1 MQPFSGGD
9 IERSEMM
16 ETGKANPGT
25 QRLFQHANG
34 GYVLLSKFGQAV
46 SFWFDAQEHLQ
57 VKEKLEGVDFK
68 ATGSQLIQE
77 GWRCVGP
84 GLEFSWLLER

>member
-1 MQPFSGGD
+1 MKASG
-9 IERSEMM
+9 RSEMM

-25 QRLFQHANG
+25 QRLFQHPNG

-46 SFWFDAQEHLQ
+46 SFWFDPKEQLQ
-57 VKEKLEGVDFK
+57 VKERFEDVDFK
-68 ATGSQLIQE
+68 ATGSQLKQE

-84 GLEFSWLLER
+84 GLEFSWLLEK